1 MSAWSISAQN
11 IEHDKIKKKITYN
24 NALLKIYDK
33 PVFYFPKFFHPDPT
47 VNRQSGLLKPEI
59 NSSNTLGSSVT
70 IPYFVK
76 LGRNKDLTLKTSLFD
91 SDTVIFQ
98 NEYRVANKKTNY
110 LADIGFVNSY
120 ESSTEKKK
128 KICIINFLN

>member
-1 MSAWSISAQN
+1 M
-11 IEHDKIKKKITYN
+11 
-24 NALLKIYDK
+24 
-33 PVFYFPKFFHPDPT
+33 FYFPKFFHPDPT

-59 NSSNTLGSSVT
+59 NKSNTLGSSVT